1 MTNKYSFDVT
11 VEVDT
16 YADSIA
22 DAKEQ
27 IWNEIAS
34 TQFTI
39 LHEELIDVEEDI
51 ELE

>member
-1 MTNKYSFDVT
+1 MNRYTFDVT
-11 VEVDT
+11 VEVHT
-16 YADSIA
+16 YGESLTE
-22 DAKEQ
+22 AKED

-39 LHEELIDVEEDI
+39 VHEELIDIEEEI